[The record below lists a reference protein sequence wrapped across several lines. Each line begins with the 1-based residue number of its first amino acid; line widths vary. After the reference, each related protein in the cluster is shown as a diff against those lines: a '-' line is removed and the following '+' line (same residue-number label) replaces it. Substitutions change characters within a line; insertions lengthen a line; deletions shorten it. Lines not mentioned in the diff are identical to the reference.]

1 MLEDE
6 WSGEETSGHKQRHRS
21 SAWKRINF
29 ALQAKLKIYTSKV
42 TLKESCATQTE
53 HSCDAV
59 EILADGEEGQHWHS
73 LTGIKTTAG
82 RKSGQ
87 RGDPARTEQALMS
100 PTKQQTSPK
109 PTNQPTNQTVCLFPG
124 AGQVVIFSWQMFMC
138 DLALKKYINKGRK
151 YEKQPV
157 FLLTPGWSFPLAD
170 LSFLS
175 GDQLL
180 CIQYSCELHPSKLVY
195 F

>member
-1 MLEDE
+1 MANERLVQPQTVRWVKSYSGGMLEDE

-21 SAWKRINF
+21 SAWKRISF

-109 PTNQPTNQTVCLFPG
+109 PTNQPNCVFFQGQDKLWFFPG
-124 AGQVVIFSWQMFMC
+124 RCLCVI
-138 DLALKKYINKGRK
+138 
-151 YEKQPV
+151 
-157 FLLTPGWSFPLAD
+157 LL
-170 LSFLS
+170 
-175 GDQLL
+175 
-180 CIQYSCELHPSKLVY
+180 
-195 F
+195 